1 MSERTA
7 TTGLPAAYARE
18 KRRMLVRRWEG
29 PAGDALRRMVPRAW
43 PGVPPLAMLGFT
55 AFSTSPRENTTT
67 AVPDQQFHE
76 VGLFQVEA
84 GLRDG
89 PAPNPDPR
97 AEYNAWGALHDDPL
111 VRELLGDRDA
121 TMRPGAWADA
131 IDDQVAVGLANLR
144 RHLDAFSRAV
154 PELAPRDLAS
164 VWAVAT
170 AFTTFSR
177 GRGQSERVMA
187 TLAAKIA
194 GISEATRWTVWAETL
209 AIEALKGV
217 RGIDTREGRKGA
229 AYGWARTHQ
238 KLTSG
243 RIVAQSLG
251 DQAALDWYGPDLAP
265 ETALTLTRLAYP
277 SS

>member
-1 MSERTA
+1 MSSRDA
-7 TTGLPAAYARE
+7 RTGLPEAYARE
-18 KRRMLVRRWEG
+18 KRRMLEKRWEG

-43 PGVPPLAMLGFT
+43 PGVPALVFLGFT
-55 AFSTSPRENTTT
+55 GFSTSPRENTTT
-67 AVPDQQFHE
+67 ARPDQEFHE

-111 VRELLGDRDA
+111 VRELLGGRDA

-131 IDDQVAVGLANLR
+131 IDDQVAVGLANLL
-144 RHLDAFSRAV
+144 RHGAAFARAV
-154 PELAPRDLAS
+154 PELAPRDAGSL
-164 VWAVAT
+164 WAVAT

-194 GISEATRWTVWAETL
+194 GISEAARWTVWAETL
-209 AIEALKGV
+209 CLEALKGAD
-217 RGIDTREGRKGA
+217 GIDTRPGRKGA
-229 AYGWARTHQ
+229 GYGWARTHQ
-238 KLTSG
+238 KLTCG
-243 RIVAQSLG
+243 RIVAQSVG

-265 ETALTLTRLAYP
+265 STALTLTRLAYP
-277 SS
+277 